1 MAKTISYD
9 KLWKLFIDKKWNR
22 TDLKEKSGISTASLA
37 KLGKSE
43 NLTTAVL
50 LKICTALD
58 CNISD
63 IMDIVETDKTVNLEQ
78 NQESATEEKS
88 E

>member
-9 KLWKLFIDKKWNR
+9 KLWKLLIDKKWNR
-22 TDLKEKSGISTASLA
+22 TDLKEKSKISTASLA
-37 KLGKSE
+37 KLGKNE

-63 IMDIVETDKTVNLEQ
+63 IMDIVEDDGPENGTAEGI
-78 NQESATEEKS
+78 E
-88 E
+88 